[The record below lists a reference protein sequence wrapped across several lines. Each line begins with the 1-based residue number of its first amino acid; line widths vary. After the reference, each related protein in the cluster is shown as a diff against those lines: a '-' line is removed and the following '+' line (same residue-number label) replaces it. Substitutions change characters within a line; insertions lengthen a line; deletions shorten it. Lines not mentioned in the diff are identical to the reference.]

1 MADEQP
7 GSEIEAIYRE
17 VQRLYGVPYVSA
29 IHESLATQP
38 GFLEWAWHEVA
49 PAFRT
54 GEAQEAA
61 WAAADHIQPP
71 RLDPIPWQALRVWGL
86 SADDVAS
93 VRVAAQTFQRVAP
106 VNMMLSALITL
117 RLKDVGPTKNEADR
131 TSAVWEPPSSLQGTP
146 PPMVDYVR
154 AGGAT
159 RDLAMLFA
167 TQRDGEPFVPGLYR
181 MLLNWPEFAA
191 HLATVMVP
199 RMREQT
205 AAYDALRRGIDE
217 AAPTILRPAS
227 DERPAFAA
235 PSPTARAYFARISG
249 TYRQTSPELVVA
261 SRLVLEALPAS

>member
-61 WAAADHIQPP
+61 WAAAHDIQPP
-71 RLDPIPWQALRVWGL
+71 RLDPIPWQALQVWGL
-86 SADDVAS
+86 SADDVAA

-117 RLKDVGPTKNEADR
+117 RLNDVGPTKNEADR
-131 TSAVWEPPSSLQGTP
+131 STAVWEPPSSLQGTP

-154 AGGAT
+154 ADGAT

-167 TQRDGEPFVPGLYR
+167 KERDGEAFVPGLYR
-181 MLLNWPEFAA
+181 MLLNWPGLAA

-199 RMREQT
+199 RMRGQ
-205 AAYDALRRGIDE
+205 ADAYDALRRRIDE
-217 AAPTILRPAS
+217 AAPMILRSAS
-227 DERPAFAA
+227 NERPAIGA
-235 PSPTARAYFARISG
+235 PCATARAYFARISG

-261 SRLVLEALPAS
+261 SRLVLDALPAS

>member
-71 RLDPIPWQALRVWGL
+71 RLDPIPWQALQVWGL
-86 SADDVAS
+86 SADDVAA

-106 VNMMLSALITL
+106 VNMMLSALIAL
-117 RLKDVGPTKNEADR
+117 RLKGVAPSRNEAVS
-131 TSAVWEPPSSLQGTP
+131 TSTIWEPPSSLQGTP
-146 PPMVDYVR
+146 PSMVDYER
-154 AGGAT
+154 AEGTT

-167 TQRDGEPFVPGLYR
+167 TERDGEPFVPGLYR
-181 MLLNWPEFAA
+181 MLLNWPGLAA
-191 HLATVMVP
+191 HFGAVMVP
-199 RMREQT
+199 RMRGQAE
-205 AAYDALRRGIDE
+205 ADDALRRCIDE
-217 AAPTILRPAS
+217 AAPTILRPAF
-227 DERPAFAA
+227 DEGPAFAA

-261 SRLVLEALPAS
+261 SRLVLEALLAS